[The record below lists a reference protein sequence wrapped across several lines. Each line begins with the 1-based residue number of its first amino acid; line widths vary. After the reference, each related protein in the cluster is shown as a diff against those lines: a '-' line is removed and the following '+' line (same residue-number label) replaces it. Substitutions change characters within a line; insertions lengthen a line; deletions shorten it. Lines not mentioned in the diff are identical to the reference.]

1 MNGRAFLEKV
11 AKEQLA
17 GGKGMVNRWEIQ
29 GIARGL
35 VAAGVLDQQDADQVM
50 TWLRTKMTEAG
61 MLKVVTLG
69 GQGTVSTSMPVAR
82 VPAGAVAERP
92 PLPVLKRVVS
102 LAGRSFTIAD
112 KTLHLVSLEV
122 WSTMLV
128 VRTARTYD
136 EDDQPKYLDARLRW
150 RGWDDQGTEYR
161 SNSSTGSLW
170 PQLIVDN
177 RMYEPG
183 PPDDARIFTVVAE
196 HPTAQ
201 AVVELPLTSD

>member
-1 MNGRAFLEKV
+1 
-11 AKEQLA
+11 
-17 GGKGMVNRWEIQ
+17 MVNRWEIQ

-35 VAAGVLDQQDADQVM
+35 VAAGVLDQRDADQVM

-69 GQGTVSTSMPVAR
+69 GQGTVTTSSPLPVVR
-82 VPAGAVAERP
+82 AVAERP
-92 PLPVLKRVVS
+92 PLPALKRVVS

-112 KTLHLVSLEV
+112 KTLNLISLEV
-122 WSTMLV
+122 WSSMIV
-128 VRTARTYD
+128 VRTARGYD

-150 RGWDDQGTEYR
+150 RGWDDMGTEYR
-161 SNSSTGSLW
+161 SNSSTGTLW

-183 PPDDARIFTVVAE
+183 PPDDARTFTVVAE
-196 HPTAQ
+196 HPSAQ
-201 AVVELPLTSD
+201 AVVELPLTSS